1 MKMAENSRKS
11 NKSFLFLLI
20 GLCIFLFIALI
31 ANVPYLIFI
40 EKILQNGEITG
51 WYSNPKIW
59 MVWRVLHG
67 VAAIISFVA
76 ILLGIRRMRILGK
89 SSRHGFIAIIGVST
103 CILFLM
109 LNFYINNK
117 LNQVYKGFF
126 ETNSIAKLEKTLTNS
141 DLTSKQRA
149 LIERQLAIEIYINE
163 NRRITI
169 TDEDGRKFLFNPSE
183 KDFAYKEGYSTF
195 KKAILEDIKA
205 QKKGMILWSSI
216 LFSSILLGRF
226 LPIRKSHKVD

>member
-1 MKMAENSRKS
+1 MADGWKS
-11 NKSFLFLLI
+11 NKSFIFLLI

-51 WYSNPKIW
+51 WYSNPKIHLI
-59 MVWRVLHG
+59 RGVLYG

-89 SSRHGFIAIIGVST
+89 SYRHSSIVIIGVST

-117 LNQVYKGFF
+117 LDQVYKGFF
-126 ETNSIAKLEKTLTNS
+126 ETNIIAKLENTLTDS

-149 LIERQLAIEIYINE
+149 LIERQLAIEIYVNE
-163 NRRITI
+163 NRQITI
-169 TDEDGRKFLFNPSE
+169 TDENGRKFLFNPSE
-183 KDFAYKEGYSTF
+183 KDLAYKEGYSTF
-195 KKAILEDIKA
+195 KKAILKDIKTA
-205 QKKGMILWSSI
+205 KKGMILWSSI
-216 LFSSILLGRF
+216 LFSSILLGRY